1 MLDSVNNI
9 LNDIGITTQDG
20 AYGSLL
26 ESTMT
31 NKISKTSEDSRMVP
45 PDTTYIKDG
54 TSCSKSTCTLQLNTT
69 LIMMLLAKG

>member
-31 NKISKTSEDSRMVP
+31 NKISKTSED
-45 PDTTYIKDG
+45 YIKDG